1 MQASM
6 QVTEAAKGQ
15 KAFFRTNNG
24 GYGTAW
30 EAGQTTDPM
39 EVPQYKELVSISC
52 AIITAGDHHLNYET
66 ASKFDLI

>member
-15 KAFFRTNNG
+15 PAFFRTNNG

-30 EAGQTTDPM
+30 EAGQTNDPA
-39 EVPQYKELVSISC
+39 EVPQYKDLVS
-52 AIITAGDHHLNYET
+52 L
-66 ASKFDLI
+66 K